1 MVTPFTDDGSLDP
14 DGAVS
19 LARHLAD
26 NGSDALV
33 VAGTT
38 GESPVLSHEEKR
50 ILFETVCERS
60 PLPVIA
66 GATTNDT
73 AHSVELVREAEK
85 AGAAAILA
93 VTPYYNRPS
102 QTGLERHFS
111 AIAEATSLPVILY
124 DIPIRTGRR
133 IAAETTLSLVR
144 RHPNVVAVKDA
155 TGDPAGTARLL
166 ASAPASFEVYSGDEP
181 LTLPLLSLGAV
192 GAISV
197 ASHWVGPELAEMAEL
212 FFSGEVERAAAL
224 NRALIPFVSFQSS
237 DDAPNPMPAKA
248 VLRAAGLPAGQ
259 CRLPHGAAPSWL
271 EQAAEVLV
279 GELRAWRNERVPHP
293 VEA

>member
-102 QTGLERHFS
+102 QTGLERH
-111 AIAEATSLPVILY
+111 
-124 DIPIRTGRR
+124 
-133 IAAETTLSLVR
+133 
-144 RHPNVVAVKDA
+144 
-155 TGDPAGTARLL
+155 
-166 ASAPASFEVYSGDEP
+166 
-181 LTLPLLSLGAV
+181 
-192 GAISV
+192 
-197 ASHWVGPELAEMAEL
+197 
-212 FFSGEVERAAAL
+212 
-224 NRALIPFVSFQSS
+224 
-237 DDAPNPMPAKA
+237 
-248 VLRAAGLPAGQ
+248 
-259 CRLPHGAAPSWL
+259 
-271 EQAAEVLV
+271 
-279 GELRAWRNERVPHP
+279 
-293 VEA
+293 